1 MRKLLLCAVVAVF
14 LMATAM
20 PASAVHIRSAADKG
34 ISEIEIGG
42 ELLTRGWLF
51 DETYTNDRA
60 DGATGND
67 SGAPDNLASNKTNSI
82 WQTNFVL
89 DTAYIASEDLKGVWT
104 IEIEDIVWGD
114 NTGSGGN
121 LGTNQANVLTNQ
133 LFVEFN
139 VPTVPVAAKVGLQ
152 NFTVGHSV
160 ILDDEAGGVNFN
172 VAVDPIDVNLFT
184 FKRDERD
191 FDEYDDTDYYGA
203 TINVALGDT
212 GSVGVFGIWGHANG
226 DQGASELFDSE
237 YDVDGTS
244 GSKAPGYFDRYD
256 AWWYGITADL
266 AMDPIEIAAEVDF
279 YQAKWNAETG
289 NRDFHGSGYF
299 AWLDVGA
306 NIGDLGKAGIAG
318 FIASGNPNDSYL
330 NNDGGDT
337 FKSNNFT
344 NISAWDRTDGTVL
357 DWDNLFVR
365 DGVAFNGSV
374 PTDTVTTA
382 NDNRLQNMTSAKVY
396 AALSPLDW
404 LSTGLNANFY
414 WKANDFRGNEDG
426 ERNYYGVEV
435 DLDVAVQIYDQLVLA
450 IDGGYMFT
458 TDSALDPN
466 VHTSSDADNAT
477 GEDNDKDDNRTVDS
491 IWAVTSTLVY
501 SF

>member
-1 MRKLLLCAVVAVF
+1 MRKILLSAVVAVF

-34 ISEIEIGG
+34 ISEIQLGG
-42 ELLTRGWLF
+42 EFLTRGWLF

-60 DGATGND
+60 DGATGNRSVSD
-67 SGAPDNLASNKTNSI
+67 DNRASNKTNSI
-82 WQTNFVL
+82 WQTNFL
-89 DTAYIASEDLKGVWT
+89 LETAYIASEDLRGVWVL
-104 IEIEDIVWGD
+104 EIEDVVWGD
-114 NTGSGGN
+114 AGSGGN
-121 LGTNQANVLTNQ
+121 IGTYGNNLLTA
-133 LFVEFN
+133 LIFVEFN
-139 VPTVPVAAKVGLQ
+139 IPTVPVTAKVGLQ
-152 NFTVGHSV
+152 GFTVGHSV
-160 ILDDEAGGVNFN
+160 VLDDEAGGLNLN
-172 VAVDPIDVNLFT
+172 VALDPIDANLFT

-191 FDEYDDTDYYGA
+191 FDEADDTDYYGA
-203 TINVALGDT
+203 TVNVALGDM

-226 DQGASELFDSE
+226 DEGASELFNSE

-244 GSKAPGYFDRYD
+244 GAKAGGYFDRYD

-266 AMDPIEIAAEVDF
+266 AMDPIEIAAEFDF

-289 NRDFHGSGYF
+289 NRDYHASGWF
-299 AWLDVGA
+299 SWLDIGA

-318 FIASGNPNDSYL
+318 FIASGNPNDAYQ

-365 DGVAFNGSV
+365 DGIAFNDSV
-374 PTDTVTTA
+374 PTDTVTTG

-396 AALSPLDW
+396 AALSPMDW
-404 LSTGLNANFY
+404 LSTGFNANLY
-414 WKANDFRGNEDG
+414 WKTNDFRGNEDG
-426 ERNYYGVEV
+426 ERNYYGLEL
-435 DLDVAVQIYDQLVLA
+435 DLDVAIQIYDQLVWA

-458 TDSALDPN
+458 SDGALDPN
-466 VHTSSDADNAT
+466 VVTSNASNNAT
-477 GEDNDKDDNRTVDS
+477 GVEGDKDDDRTVDNV
-491 IWAVTSTLVY
+491 WAVTSTLVY

>member
-1 MRKLLLCAVVAVF
+1 MRKFLLCAVVTVF

-42 ELLTRGWLF
+42 ELLTRGWLY

-60 DGATGND
+60 DGATGNR
-67 SGAPDNLASNKTNSI
+67 SGADDDLASNKTNSI

-89 DTAYIASEDLKGVWT
+89 DTSYIASEDLKGVWT
-104 IEIEDIVWGD
+104 IEIEDIVWGEGD
-114 NTGSGGN
+114 GAM
-121 LGTNQANVLTNQ
+121 GTNGTNVLTNQ
-133 LFVEFN
+133 LFVEFKI
-139 VPTVPVAAKVGLQ
+139 PTVPVTAKVGLQ

-160 ILDDEAGGVNFN
+160 ILDDEAGGVNLN
-172 VAVDPIDVNLFT
+172 VALDPIDANLFT

-191 FDEYDDTDYYGA
+191 FDEADDTDYYGA
-203 TINVALGDT
+203 TINIALGDT

-226 DQGASELFDSE
+226 DEGASEIFDNE

-244 GSKAPGYFDRYD
+244 GTKASGYFDRYD

-266 AMDPIEIAAEVDF
+266 AMDPIEIAAEFDF

-289 NRDFHGSGYF
+289 NRDYHGSGWF
-299 AWLDVGA
+299 TWLDIGA

-318 FIASGNPNDSYL
+318 FIASGNPNDSTK
-330 NNDGGDT
+330 NNDGGET

-365 DGVAFNGSV
+365 DGVAFNDSAA
-374 PTDTVTTA
+374 TDGVTTG
-382 NDNRLQNMTSAKVY
+382 NDNILRNMTSAKVY
-396 AALSPLDW
+396 ASLSPMDW
-404 LSTGLNANFY
+404 LSTGFNANLY
-414 WKANDFRGNEDG
+414 WKTNDFRGDEDG
-426 ERNYYGVEV
+426 ERNYYGLEL
-435 DLDVAVQIYDQLVLA
+435 DLDIAVQIYDQLVWA

-458 TDSALDPN
+458 SDGALDPN
-466 VHTSSDADNAT
+466 VHTSSDASNAT
-477 GEDNDKDDNRTVDS
+477 GEEGDKDDDRTVDN